1 MKVMRKNMN
10 TLMTTPRE
18 SRLLRAG
25 LLMLLGASAGCLDA
39 DRLGHRCRTNLNGD
53 LECVRPE
60 EEAPALTIFFPPPES
75 FTDARAITLRGT
87 VTDAGKVSAVRVNH
101 VPATFDDE
109 GNWQIAMPLTVRE
122 NHFVVE
128 AEDLFGNRS
137 EQTVVV
143 WNKALVAPSDVVLDE
158 ARGRALVVDEFLD
171 ELVSIDVESGER
183 RTLAVLTRSAG
194 PSVEIPRGMALDT
207 ERGRVLVTDV
217 TTGALMSIDLD
228 GHALAI
234 VSGPD
239 RGTGEELSLLSDLV
253 LHDGRALVV
262 DYGRKTLVSVDLD
275 TGDRDIVSDP
285 SMDRMVGQGPAL
297 EAPTDVTID
306 PVRNRALVADIAI
319 DALVGID
326 LATGDRSL
334 LASPKAGCPLDNVD
348 PNGLAYDATRD
359 RVLIVGW
366 GSDSL
371 IGIDL
376 ETCAQW
382 RSDAAHGVGPAFG
395 RPERVAIDSRDR
407 YAYVA
412 DAVLGTLVR
421 VDLDSGDR
429 TIMIRPEAG
438 TGEPFVRPARIALD
452 EEGDQ
457 ALVMDAGGQLIR
469 VHLRTG
475 RRERVEVGGECR
487 LDQPVDVAW
496 RAGTRHAVVMD
507 IGQKALM
514 RIDLETGG
522 CEPVRLD
529 VELQSYAV
537 ALEPSG
543 DVLVAVELGDLG
555 AVLRIDLTS
564 MDAGGMPACEV
575 VSGAAFP
582 GCGAARGT
590 GPVLGLATSL
600 ALDQANNRLLVG
612 DFAFSAVMAIDL
624 ATGDRTIVS
633 DLKRGGGEPLVRPH
647 TIVLTSDG
655 TRAMVLDEV
664 LQAVVSIDLAT
675 GDRRIVAGQ
684 SSGAP
689 AVAFDL
695 PRGLA
700 LYEDAERA
708 LLIDEEQQA
717 LFYVDLVTGERVILS
732 Q

>member
-1 MKVMRKNMN
+1 MKAMRKNMH

-60 EEAPALTIFFPPPES
+60 EEAPELTIFFPPPQS

-87 VTDAGKVSAVRVNH
+87 VKDAGKVSAVRVHH
-101 VPATFDDE
+101 VPATFDDK

-128 AEDLFGNRS
+128 AEDVFGNRS

-183 RTLAVLTRSAG
+183 RTLARLTRSGG
-194 PSVEIPRGMALDT
+194 PSIELPRGIALDT
-207 ERGRVLVTDV
+207 ERDRVLLTDV
-217 TTGALMSIDLD
+217 ATGALMSIDLD
-228 GHALAI
+228 GQASAI

-239 RGTGEELSLLSDLV
+239 RGTGELSLLTDLV

-262 DYGRKTLVSVDLD
+262 DYGRKTLVSIDLD
-275 TGDRDIVSDP
+275 TGDRDIVSGGP
-285 SMDRMVGQGPAL
+285 SEDDMVGQGPAL

-306 PVRNRALVADIAI
+306 PVRNRALVVDIATDTLI
-319 DALVGID
+319 GID
-326 LATGDRSL
+326 LVTGDRTVV
-334 LASPKAGCPLDNVD
+334 ASPEAGCRLESVD
-348 PNGLAYDATRD
+348 PHGVAYDATRD

-376 ETCAQW
+376 ETCEQW
-382 RSDAAHGVGPAFG
+382 RSDAEHGAGPTFG

-412 DAVLGTLVR
+412 DGVPGALVR
-421 VDLDSGDR
+421 VDLESGER
-429 TIMIRPEAG
+429 TIMTRPAAG
-438 TGEPFVRPARIALD
+438 TGEPFIRPAHIALD
-452 EEGDQ
+452 EERHQ
-457 ALVMDAGGQLIR
+457 ALVMDDGGQLIR
-469 VHLRTG
+469 VDLRTG
-475 RRERVEVGGECR
+475 HRERVEVECR
-487 LDQPVDVAW
+487 LDTPVDVAW

-507 IGQKALM
+507 IGQEALM
-514 RIDLETGG
+514 RIDLETGD

-529 VELQSYAV
+529 VELQSYTV
-537 ALEPSG
+537 ALGPSG
-543 DVLVAVELGDLG
+543 EILVAVESGEFG
-555 AVLRIDLTS
+555 IVLRIDLAP
-564 MDAGGMPACEV
+564 MDVGGMPVCEV
-575 VSGAAFP
+575 VSGPALP

-590 GPVLGLATSL
+590 GPLLGLTTSL
-600 ALDQANNRLLVG
+600 ALNQAGDRLVVG
-612 DFAFSAVMAIDL
+612 DYASSAVMAIDL

-633 DLKRGGGEPLVRPH
+633 DLNRGGGEPLVRPH
-647 TIVLTSDG
+647 TIALTSDG
-655 TRAMVLDEV
+655 KRAMVLDEV
-664 LQAVVSIDLAT
+664 LQAVVSIDLVT

-689 AVAFDL
+689 AMAFDL

-717 LFYVDLVTGERVILS
+717 LFFVDLVTGERVILS